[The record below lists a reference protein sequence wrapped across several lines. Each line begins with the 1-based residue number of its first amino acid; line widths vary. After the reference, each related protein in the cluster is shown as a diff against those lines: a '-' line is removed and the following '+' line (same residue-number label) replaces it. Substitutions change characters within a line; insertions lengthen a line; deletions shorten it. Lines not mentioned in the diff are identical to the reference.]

1 MEITEQKRKNPL
13 YFIVFAKDHNIDT
26 KLDYFV
32 FKYSTAEKEADFKE
46 YLPDKQTNITV
57 SHSSGNTYEV
67 SFMPIEADQVT
78 FRKIYTDGENKEAIW
93 VKNHEF
99 PEEKFNEIKKY
110 IKENGNPIVMLP
122 YGHIQ
127 YGIDDMSVVID
138 DNCMSKNN
146 ILDMKYAILRPNGHL
161 YSRWDDKGS
170 LIF

>member
-78 FRKIYTDGENKEAIW
+78 YFIKAAYVKGFVYGENINSIAISESQGA
-93 VKNHEF
+93 VKQITN
-99 PEEKFNEIKKY
+99 PKY
-110 IKENGNPIVMLP
+110 T
-122 YGHIQ
+122 
-127 YGIDDMSVVID
+127 
-138 DNCMSKNN
+138 
-146 ILDMKYAILRPNGHL
+146 
-161 YSRWDDKGS
+161 KGA
-170 LIF
+170 